1 MKVKRYVVDSLPIAM
16 EEIKKDLGKDAI
28 ILHTKKIKVGG
39 FLGFLGK
46 EKMEVI
52 AAIDPK
58 PSQPSKNNG
67 KEIQYDKL
75 SSTKKINPA
84 PVYTSNHLEQELKNN
99 YSDSVIKE
107 VQDLKQV
114 IIKMLVD
121 TSQIDSKLPS
131 PLKEFYD
138 RLVKQGV
145 DQELAGYLISE
156 VVQKIEQNNNDQE
169 VSRLLIEEIVRLFA
183 HKGIEKGI
191 GKETKIVHFV
201 GPTGVGKTTTIAKLA
216 AESVL
221 KDQKKIAFITSDTY
235 RIAAVEQLKTYA
247 EIFNAPLEV
256 VYSPEDTKKA
266 IKRFED
272 FDLIFM
278 DTAGRNYLND
288 IYIDHLNEILI
299 NESISETF
307 LVLSLNQKYEDIV
320 AIFEQFKKVKIDKL
334 LFTKYD
340 ETSTYG
346 SILNVLSKFPYQTS
360 FITNGQNVPDDIE
373 IFNEEKMAKAL
384 LGV

>member
-1 MKVKRYVVDSLPIAM
+1 MKVKRYVVDSLPIAV

-28 ILHTKKIKVGG
+28 ILHSKKIKVGG
-39 FLGFLGK
+39 FLGFFGK

-58 PSQPSKNNG
+58 PVPSSKPIGARPQQSSPSSLVQTQITANKEEQGKEDKNKNN
-67 KEIQYDKL
+67 
-75 SSTKKINPA
+75 
-84 PVYTSNHLEQELKNN
+84 
-99 YSDSVIKE
+99 SDLVMKE

-121 TSQIDSKLPS
+121 ANQNDNKLAGS
-131 PLKEFYD
+131 LKEFYE
-138 RLVKQGV
+138 RLIKQGV
-145 DQELAGYLISE
+145 NHDLANHLITKAL
-156 VVQKIEQNNNDQE
+156 QKIDKNNNEQE
-169 VSRLLIEEIVRLFA
+169 IASTLKQEIVHVFEQ
-183 HKGIEKGI
+183 KGLQKEIKP
-191 GKETKIVHFV
+191 ETKIVHFV

-221 KDQKKIAFITSDTY
+221 KDKKKIAFITSDTY

-256 VYSPEDTKKA
+256 VHSPEDTEKA
-266 IKRFED
+266 IQRFKE

-278 DTAGRNYLND
+278 DTAGRNYLNEL
-288 IYIDHLNEILI
+288 YINDLNKILLNGI
-299 NESISETF
+299 PSETF

-346 SILNVLSKFPYQTS
+346 SIFNVLSNFPYQTS

>member
-1 MKVKRYVVDSLPIAM
+1 MKVKRYVVDSLPIAV

-28 ILHTKKIKVGG
+28 ILHSKKIKVGG
-39 FLGFLGK
+39 FLGFFGK

-58 PSQPSKNNG
+58 PVPSSKPVEPRPQQNSPSSLVQTQITANKGEQG
-67 KEIQYDKL
+67 KEE
-75 SSTKKINPA
+75 KI
-84 PVYTSNHLEQELKNN
+84 KND
-99 YSDSVIKE
+99 SDLVMKE

-114 IIKMLVD
+114 ILKML
-121 TSQIDSKLPS
+121 IDGNKNDDKLAGS
-131 PLKEFYD
+131 LKEFYD
-138 RLVKQGV
+138 RLIKQGV
-145 DQELAGYLISE
+145 DHDLANHLITN
-156 VVQKIEQNNNDQE
+156 VLQKIDKNNNEQE
-169 VSRLLIEEIVRLFA
+169 IASTLKKEIVHVFE
-183 HKGIEKGI
+183 HKGLQ
-191 GKETKIVHFV
+191 KEIRPDTKIVHFV

-221 KDQKKIAFITSDTY
+221 KEKKKIAFITSDTY

-256 VYSPEDTKKA
+256 VHSPEDTEKA
-266 IKRFED
+266 IQRFKE
-272 FDLIFM
+272 FDLIVM
-278 DTAGRNYLND
+278 DTAGRNYLNEL
-288 IYIDHLNEILI
+288 YINDLNKILLNGI
-299 NESISETF
+299 PSETF

-320 AIFEQFKKVKIDKL
+320 AIFEQFKKVRIDKL

-346 SILNVLSKFPYQTS
+346 SIFNVLSKFPYQTS

>member
-1 MKVKRYVVDSLPIAM
+1 MKVKRYVVDSLPIAV

-28 ILHTKKIKVGG
+28 ILHSKKIKVGG
-39 FLGFLGK
+39 FLGFFGK

-58 PSQPSKNNG
+58 PVPSSKPVEPRPQQNSPSSLVQTQITANKGEQG
-67 KEIQYDKL
+67 KEE
-75 SSTKKINPA
+75 KI
-84 PVYTSNHLEQELKNN
+84 KND
-99 YSDSVIKE
+99 SDLVMKE

-114 IIKMLVD
+114 ILKML
-121 TSQIDSKLPS
+121 IDGNKNDDKLAGS
-131 PLKEFYD
+131 LKEFYD
-138 RLVKQGV
+138 RLIKQGV
-145 DQELAGYLISE
+145 DHDLANHLITN
-156 VVQKIEQNNNDQE
+156 VLQKIDKNNNEQE
-169 VSRLLIEEIVRLFA
+169 IASTLKKEIVHVFEQ
-183 HKGIEKGI
+183 KGLQ
-191 GKETKIVHFV
+191 KEIRPDTKIVHFV

-221 KDQKKIAFITSDTY
+221 KEKKKIAFITSDTY

-256 VYSPEDTKKA
+256 VHSPEDTEKA
-266 IKRFED
+266 IQRFKE

-278 DTAGRNYLND
+278 DTAGRNYLNEL
-288 IYIDHLNEILI
+288 YINDLNKILLNGI
-299 NESISETF
+299 PSETF

-320 AIFEQFKKVKIDKL
+320 AIFEQFKKVRIDKL

-346 SILNVLSKFPYQTS
+346 SIFNVLSKFPYQTS